1 MELIMHNTNENLPF
15 MLNLHTN
22 IIREK
27 LETIYAVASTTRIA
41 EQSVEDLQQNTNLI
55 KILELIEDISSDFK
69 SVYEVER
76 LLKALSEQVL
86 EAENA

>member
-1 MELIMHNTNENLPF
+1 MHKNNENLPF
-15 MLNLHTN
+15 MLNLHTT
-22 IIREK
+22 IIKDK
-27 LETIYAVASTTRIA
+27 LETIYAVASTTRRA
-41 EQSVEDLQQNTNLI
+41 EQSVKDLQQNTNLI
-55 KILELIEDISSDFK
+55 TMLVLIEDISSDFE